1 MKHLLSVN
9 DLSEKD
15 IYKIFKYASQFE
27 EVLKRPIPVIPSLRG
42 KTILTLFYEPSTR
55 TQTSFT
61 LAGKRLSC
69 DVVNFSFSTSSL
81 LKGESLLDTVKNIL
95 KMKTDGI
102 IIRHTVAGV
111 PHFLAYHLDKEN
123 IFVINAGDGTNE
135 HPTQALLD
143 AYTLYK
149 KFKDFK
155 NLKILIVG
163 DIKHS
168 RVAHSD
174 ILIFQKLGCEVY
186 VSCPYSFLP
195 LDFEKTNITH
205 LLDFRKKLDSFDCVI
220 ALRVQKE
227 RHNLSYLS
235 SIREYHLLYGIKKDD
250 LNKMK
255 KNALLMHPGPVNWG
269 VELSYDVLEDERC
282 VILDQVFN
290 GVAIRM
296 AVIFLLFQEKHE
308 NR

>member
-1 MKHLLSVN
+1 MKHLLSIN

-15 IYKIFKYASQFE
+15 IYKIFDYASQFE
-27 EVLKRPIPVIPSLRG
+27 EVLKRPIPVVPSLRG

-69 DVVNFSFSTSSL
+69 DVINFSFSTSSI

-95 KMKTDGI
+95 KMKVDGI
-102 IIRHTVAGV
+102 IVRHSVAGV
-111 PHFLAYHLDKEN
+111 PHFLAHHLEKEN
-123 IFVINAGDGTNE
+123 IFVINAGDGINE

-143 AYTLYK
+143 AYTIYK
-149 KFKDFK
+149 KFKDFN
-155 NLKILIVG
+155 NLKILIIG

-174 ILIFQKLGCEVY
+174 ILIFKKLGCKVF

-195 LDFEKTNITH
+195 VEFEKMDVVY
-205 LLDFRKKLDSFDCVI
+205 LPDFRETLSDFDCVI

-227 RHNLSYLS
+227 RHNFSYLS
-235 SIREYHLLYGIKKDD
+235 SIREYHLLYGIKKED

-255 KNALLMHPGPVNWG
+255 KNALLMHPGPVNWE
-269 VELSYDVLEDERC
+269 VELSYEVLKDERC

-296 AVIFLLFQEKHE
+296 AIIFLLFQEKL
-308 NR
+308 

>member
-1 MKHLLSVN
+1 MKHLLSIN

-15 IYKIFKYASQFE
+15 IYKIFDYASQFE
-27 EVLKRPIPVIPSLRG
+27 EVLKRPIPVVPSLRG

-69 DVVNFSFSTSSL
+69 DVINFSFSTSSI

-95 KMKTDGI
+95 KMKVDGI
-102 IIRHTVAGV
+102 IVRHSVAGV
-111 PHFLAYHLDKEN
+111 PHFLAHHLEKEN
-123 IFVINAGDGTNE
+123 IFVINAGDGINE

-143 AYTLYK
+143 AYTIYK
-149 KFKDFK
+149 KFKDFN
-155 NLKILIVG
+155 NLKILIIG

-174 ILIFQKLGCEVY
+174 ILIFKKLGCKVF

-195 LDFEKTNITH
+195 VEFEKMDVVY
-205 LLDFRKKLDSFDCVI
+205 LPDFREKLSDFDCVI

-227 RHNLSYLS
+227 RHNFSYLS
-235 SIREYHLLYGIKKDD
+235 SIREYHLLYGIKKED

-255 KNALLMHPGPVNWG
+255 KNALLMHPGPVNWE
-269 VELSYDVLEDERC
+269 VELSYEVLKDERC

-296 AVIFLLFQEKHE
+296 AIIFLLFQEKL
-308 NR
+308 

>member
-15 IYKIFKYASQFE
+15 IYKIFEYASQFE
-27 EVLKRPIPVIPSLRG
+27 EVLKRPIPIVPSLKG
-42 KTILTLFYEPSTR
+42 KTVLTLFYEPSTR

-61 LAGKRLSC
+61 LACKRLSC
-69 DVVNFSFSTSSL
+69 DVVNFSFSGSSI

-95 KMKTDGI
+95 KMKIDGVV
-102 IIRHTVAGV
+102 IRHSVAGV
-111 PHFLAYHLDKEN
+111 PHFLAYRLEKERV
-123 IFVINAGDGTNE
+123 FVINAGDGTNE

-143 AYTLYK
+143 AYTIYK
-149 KFKDFK
+149 KFRNFK
-155 NLKILIVG
+155 NLRILIIG

-186 VSCPYSFLP
+186 VSSPYSLLP
-195 LDFEKTNITH
+195 IEFEKMNVSY
-205 LLDFRKKLDSFDCVI
+205 LPDFREKLHDFDCII

-235 SIREYHLLYGIKKDD
+235 SIREYHLLYGIKKED

-269 VELSYDVLEDERC
+269 IELSYDVLEDERC

-296 AVIFLLFQEKHE
+296 AVIFLLLQEKYE

>member
-1 MKHLLSVN
+1 MKHLLSIN

-15 IYKIFKYASQFE
+15 IYKIFDYASQFE
-27 EVLKRPIPVIPSLRG
+27 EVLKRPIPVVPSLRG

-69 DVVNFSFSTSSL
+69 DVINFSFSTSSI
-81 LKGESLLDTVKNIL
+81 LKGESLLDTLKNIL
-95 KMKTDGI
+95 KMKVDGI
-102 IIRHTVAGV
+102 IVRHSVAGV
-111 PHFLAYHLDKEN
+111 PHFLAHHLEKEN
-123 IFVINAGDGTNE
+123 IFVINAGDGINE

-143 AYTLYK
+143 AYTIYK
-149 KFKDFK
+149 KFKDFN
-155 NLKILIVG
+155 NLKILIIG

-174 ILIFQKLGCEVY
+174 ILIFKKLGCKVF

-195 LDFEKTNITH
+195 VEFEKMDVVY
-205 LLDFRKKLDSFDCVI
+205 LPDFREKLSDFDCVI

-227 RHNLSYLS
+227 RHNFSYLS
-235 SIREYHLLYGIKKDD
+235 SIREYHLLYGIKKED

-255 KNALLMHPGPVNWG
+255 KNALLMHPGPVNWE
-269 VELSYDVLEDERC
+269 VELSYEVLKDERC

-296 AVIFLLFQEKHE
+296 AIIFLLFQEKL
-308 NR
+308 

>member
-15 IYKIFKYASQFE
+15 IYKIFEYASQFE
-27 EVLKRPIPVIPSLRG
+27 EVLNRPIPIIPSLRG

-61 LAGKRLSC
+61 LACKRLSC
-69 DVVNFSFSTSSL
+69 DVINFSFSTSSL
-81 LKGESLLDTVKNIL
+81 IKGESLLDTVKNIL
-95 KMKTDGI
+95 KMKIDGI
-102 IIRHTVAGV
+102 IVRHSVAGV
-111 PHFLAYHLDKEN
+111 PHFLAHHLEKEN
-123 IFVINAGDGTNE
+123 IFVINAGDGINE

-143 AYTLYK
+143 AYTIYK
-149 KFKDFK
+149 RFKDFK
-155 NLKILIVG
+155 DLKILIVG

-174 ILIFQKLGCEVY
+174 ILIFQKLGCEVFI
-186 VSCPYSFLP
+186 SCPYSLLP
-195 LDFEKTNITH
+195 IDFEKIRVSY
-205 LLDFRKKLDSFDCVI
+205 LPDFRDKLNIFDCVI
-220 ALRVQKE
+220 ALRIQKE

-235 SIREYHLLYGIKKDD
+235 SIREYHLLYGIKKKD

-269 VELSYDVLEDERC
+269 VELSYDVLDDERC

-296 AVIFLLFQEKHE
+296 ATIFLLFQE
-308 NR
+308 RI

>member
-1 MKHLLSVN
+1 VKHLLSIN

-15 IYKIFKYASQFE
+15 IYKIFDYASQFE
-27 EVLKRPIPVIPSLRG
+27 EVLKRPIPVVPSLRG

-69 DVVNFSFSTSSL
+69 DVINFSFSTSSI
-81 LKGESLLDTVKNIL
+81 LKGESLLDTLKNIL
-95 KMKTDGI
+95 KMKVDGI
-102 IIRHTVAGV
+102 IVRHSVAGV
-111 PHFLAYHLDKEN
+111 PHFLAHHLEKEN
-123 IFVINAGDGTNE
+123 IFVINAGDGINE

-143 AYTLYK
+143 AYTIYK
-149 KFKDFK
+149 KFKDFN
-155 NLKILIVG
+155 NLKILIIG

-174 ILIFQKLGCEVY
+174 ILIFKKLGCKVF

-195 LDFEKTNITH
+195 VEFEKMDVVY
-205 LLDFRKKLDSFDCVI
+205 LPDFREKLSDFDCVI

-227 RHNLSYLS
+227 RHNFSYLS
-235 SIREYHLLYGIKKDD
+235 SIREYHLLYGIKKED

-255 KNALLMHPGPVNWG
+255 KNALLMHPGPVNWE
-269 VELSYDVLEDERC
+269 VELSYEVLKDERC

-296 AVIFLLFQEKHE
+296 AIIFLLFQEKL
-308 NR
+308 

>member
-9 DLSEKD
+9 DLNEKD
-15 IYKIFKYASQFE
+15 IYKIFEYAFQFE
-27 EVLKRPIPVIPSLRG
+27 EVLSRPIPIVPSLKG

-61 LAGKRLSC
+61 LACKRLSC
-69 DVVNFSFSTSSL
+69 DVINFSFSTSSV
-81 LKGESLLDTVKNIL
+81 LKGESLLDTVKNVL
-95 KMKTDGI
+95 KMKIDGI
-102 IIRHTVAGV
+102 IIRHPVAGV
-111 PHFLAYHLDKEN
+111 PNFLAHYLDKEN
-123 IFVINAGDGTNE
+123 IFVINAGDGINE

-149 KFKDFK
+149 KFKDFR
-155 NLKILIVG
+155 NLKILIIG

-195 LDFEKTNITH
+195 IDFEKTKIPY
-205 LLDFRKKLDSFDCVI
+205 LSDFRKELGKFDCVI
-220 ALRVQKE
+220 TLRVQKE
-227 RHNLSYLS
+227 RHNLSYLP
-235 SIREYHLLYGIKKDD
+235 SIREYHLLYGIKKED

-255 KNALLMHPGPVNWG
+255 KDALLMHPGPVNWG
-269 VELSYDVLEDERC
+269 VELSYDVLEDKRC

-290 GVAIRM
+290 GVVIRM
-296 AVIFLLFQEKHE
+296 AIIFLLFQEKV
-308 NR
+308 